1 MFASDI
7 KSKLA
12 ARGLSL
18 RLPRLYGRSLYG
30 ALLLMVFGGLA
41 VPALVGSYFLVG
53 VQERQAARAN
63 LDETLQ
69 RNADIL
75 ALGMQE
81 SLWNMNADAAR
92 SLVESVMRD
101 PAVLHVQVRAQG
113 DEDFLDRHADG
124 APEGRV
130 FRAERTVMLRGQ
142 PIGQVLVE
150 MDDSRSQ
157 HELRAKQWRYTGV
170 LAIQLALSLLL
181 IVVLLKRRLLA
192 PLRSLTGFSDRLSR
206 GDFDTPIALAA
217 HDELGRLGAQM
228 DRMRIAIRE
237 LFADIGHREER
248 FRTIVTQVPGAVFRA
263 RPGGAIDFVS
273 DAIEEI
279 SGYPARMFMNAST
292 DRWSDII
299 CPEDRRPQ
307 RRQVKEALLAVR
319 PYEIEY
325 RIVDAAG
332 VERWVL
338 ESGQPV
344 AQGGDAAFWID
355 GIISDISD
363 RKHNEMRI
371 EALLAE
377 QGAVLDNV
385 VFGIVQE
392 RDLRVVSTNRR
403 FDELFGYAEGE
414 LLGESIAVLF
424 PDHAMYEQGIAASGP
439 ILARGADFG
448 DEHLYRRRDGSLFM
462 CQVSGRALDPARPD
476 DGSIW
481 VYADVTERRHAEEK
495 LRLSAT
501 VLEHIADGVMVI
513 DVHGRI
519 VATNPAYTQITGYT
533 EIEAVGTQS
542 GLTGARLAPG
552 SGGNG
557 SISGSASQDQAFYD
571 ALWRDLAETGFWRG
585 EIWSTRKN
593 GEVYL
598 EWLTVSAVRDDAD
611 TVTHYVCVFSDI
623 TKLKESQEKLDHLA
637 HHDPLTGLPNRLLFH
652 DRLQHAMAR
661 AARAGSQL
669 AVLFID
675 LDRFKNVN
683 DTLGHHVG
691 DELLRHVANALSRCL
706 RDGDTLA
713 RLGGDEFIVLLEDV
727 DGERGARLVA
737 EKLMRLFEQPVLVS
751 SYELFV
757 TGSVGISLYPQDGA
771 DLNYLIRNADVA
783 MYQAK
788 ARGRNGYAFYA
799 PSMEGE
805 GLERLRL
812 EALLRRSIEKNEIW
826 LAYQPQVEIDSG
838 RLIGVEALV
847 RWNSAELGQ
856 VGPDRFIPLAEDIG
870 FINQLGGWVLEQ
882 ACRQVVSWD
891 QAGLHV
897 PKIAVNLSARQF
909 DRGGLAGTVERVLR
923 ETGLPPHRL
932 QLEVTESVIMNTG
945 DAMQYINDLHAIGVE
960 LAIDDFGTG
969 YSSLAY
975 LKRLPVQTL
984 KIDRSFI
991 KDISTDAN
999 DEAIAIAII
1008 QLGKSMNL
1016 AVIAEGVETVEQAAF
1031 LLRHG
1036 CRRAQGYLYARPLPP
1051 EQLLEMWGQGI
1062 YARHEPKRRPE
1073 QPGQDRSEALT

>member
-1 MFASDI
+1 MFAS
-7 KSKLA
+7 SFLSSLA
-12 ARGLSL
+12 KRVLPM
-18 RLPRLYGRSLYG
+18 RLLRLYGRSLYG
-30 ALLLMVFGGLA
+30 ALLLVVFGGLV
-41 VPALVGSYFLVG
+41 VPALVGSYFLMG
-53 VQERQAARAN
+53 VQERQAARAV
-63 LDETLQ
+63 LDENLQ
-69 RNADIL
+69 RDADIL

-81 SLWNMNADAAR
+81 ALWNMNADAAR

-101 PAVLHVQVRAQG
+101 PAVLRVQVRAQADG
-113 DEDFLDRHADG
+113 DFIDRHAAA

-130 FRAERTVMLRGQ
+130 FRAERTVVVHGE
-142 PIGQVLVE
+142 PIGRVLVE

-157 HELRAKQWRYTGV
+157 HELRAKQWRYAGV
-170 LAIQLALSLLL
+170 LAVQLAVSLLL
-181 IVVLLKRRLLA
+181 IALLIKRRLLA
-192 PLRSLTGFSDRLSR
+192 PMKGLTGFSDRLSR
-206 GDFDTPIALAA
+206 GDFDTPLVLSSK
-217 HDELGRLGAQM
+217 DELGRLGAQM
-228 DRMRIAIRE
+228 DSMRVAIRE
-237 LFADIGHREER
+237 LFDDIGRREER

-263 RPGGAIDFVS
+263 RPGGSIDFVS
-273 DAIEEI
+273 DAIEGI
-279 SGYPARMFMNAST
+279 CGYPARMFMSTTT
-292 DRWSDII
+292 DRWADII
-299 CPEDRRPQ
+299 DPEDRRM
-307 RRQVKEALLAVR
+307 RRRLAKEALQAAR

-325 RIVDAAG
+325 RIVDADG

-344 AQGGDAAFWID
+344 AQGGDAAFWVD
-355 GIISDISD
+355 GIISDISE

-385 VFGIVQE
+385 VFGIAQE
-392 RDLRVVSTNRR
+392 RELRIVSANRR

-414 LLGESIAVLF
+414 LVGESIAALF
-424 PDHAMYEQGIAASGP
+424 PTYDMYEQGTAASGP
-439 ILARGADFG
+439 ILLTGADYST
-448 DEHLYRRRDGSLFM
+448 EHLYRRRDGSLFM
-462 CQVSGRALDPARPD
+462 CQVSGRLLDPERPEA
-476 DGSIW
+476 GSIW
-481 VYADVTERRHAEEK
+481 VYADVTERRQAEEK

-519 VATNPAYTQITGYT
+519 VATNPAYTQITGWT
-533 EIEAVGTQS
+533 EIEAIGTPS
-542 GLTGARLAPG
+542 NLTRGASHDHDFL
-552 SGGNG
+552 
-557 SISGSASQDQAFYD
+557 DTM
-571 ALWRDLAETGFWRG
+571 WRDLAETGFWRG
-585 EIWSTRKN
+585 EIWSARKN
-593 GEVYL
+593 GEDYL

-623 TKLKESQEKLDHLA
+623 TKLKESQEKLDHMA

-652 DRLQHAMAR
+652 DRLQHAMVR
-661 AARAGSQL
+661 AARASEQL
-669 AVLFID
+669 AVIFID

-691 DELLRHVANALSRCL
+691 DELLKQVATTLSGCL

-737 EKLMRLFEQPVLVS
+737 EKLMRLFEKPALVS
-751 SYELFV
+751 GYELFV
-757 TGSVGISLYPQDGA
+757 TGSVGISLFPQDA
-771 DLNYLIRNADVA
+771 SDLNVLVRNADVA

-799 PSMEGE
+799 PSMDGE
-805 GLERLRL
+805 GVERLRL
-812 EALLRRSIEKNEIW
+812 EALLRRAIEKNEIW

-838 RLIGVEALV
+838 LLIGVEALV
-847 RWNSAELGQ
+847 RWNSPELGV

-870 FINQLGGWVLEQ
+870 FINQLGGWVLEE
-882 ACRQVVSWD
+882 ACRQMKCWD
-891 QAGLHV
+891 LAGLYV

-909 DRGGLAGTVERVLR
+909 DRGGLAATVERVLR
-923 ETGLPPHRL
+923 ETNLPAHRL

-975 LKRLPVQTL
+975 LKQLPVQTL

-1051 EQLLEMWGQGI
+1051 EQLLAQWGQNNN
-1062 YARHEPKRRPE
+1062 ARLEYSGAGK
-1073 QPGQDRSEALT
+1073 GW

>member
-1 MFASDI
+1 MFPSEFM
-7 KSKLA
+7 SRLA
-12 ARGLSL
+12 KRMLPL
-18 RLPRLYGRSLYG
+18 RLLRLYGHSLYG
-30 ALLLMVFGGLA
+30 ALLLTVVLGLA
-41 VPALVGSYFLVG
+41 VPALVGSYLLVG
-53 VQERQAARAN
+53 VQEREAARAN

-101 PAVLHVQVRAQG
+101 PAVLHVQVRAQADG
-113 DEDFLDRHADG
+113 DFLDRRAG
-124 APEGRV
+124 AAAEGRV
-130 FRAERTVMLRGQ
+130 FRAERTVVVHGQ
-142 PIGQVLVE
+142 PIGRVLVE

-157 HELRAKQWRYTGV
+157 HELRAKQWRYVGV
-170 LAIQLALSLLL
+170 LAIQMAVSLLL
-181 IVVLLKRRLLA
+181 IVFVLKRRLLA

-206 GDFDTPIALAA
+206 GDFDTPMALPA
-217 HDELGRLGAQM
+217 HDELGRLGEQM

-237 LFADIGHREER
+237 LFAAIGRREER

-273 DAIEEI
+273 DAVEEI
-279 SGYPARMFMNAST
+279 SGYPARMFMNAGS

-299 CPEDRRPQ
+299 CPEDRRMQ
-307 RRQVKEALLAVR
+307 RRQVKEAVLAVR

-325 RIVDAAG
+325 RIIDADG

-344 AQGGDAAFWID
+344 AQGADAAFWID
-355 GIISDISD
+355 GIISDISE
-363 RKHNEMRI
+363 RKYNEMRI

-385 VFGIVQE
+385 VFGIVEE

-414 LLGESIAVLF
+414 LVGESISVLF
-424 PDHAMYEQGIAASGP
+424 PSYEMYEQGIAASGP
-439 ILARGADFG
+439 VLASGADFS

-462 CQVSGRALDPARPD
+462 CQVSGRALDPERPISG
-476 DGSIW
+476 GSIW
-481 VYADVTERRHAEEK
+481 VYADVTERRQAEET
-495 LRLSAT
+495 LRLAAT

-519 VATNPAYTQITGYT
+519 VAVNPAYTQITGYT

-542 GLTGARLAPG
+542 NLTRGA
-552 SGGNG
+552 SGK
-557 SISGSASQDQAFYD
+557 QDFHD
-571 ALWRDLAETGFWRG
+571 ALWRDLAEGGFWRG

-598 EWLTVSAVRDDAD
+598 EWLTVSAVRDEAD

-652 DRLQHAMAR
+652 DRLQHAMVR
-661 AARAGSQL
+661 ASRAGEQL
-669 AVLFID
+669 AVMFID

-691 DELLRHVANALSRCL
+691 DELLKQVAHSLSACL

-757 TGSVGISLYPQDGA
+757 TGSVGISLFPQDAA
-771 DLNYLIRNADVA
+771 DLNVLIRNADVA

-788 ARGRNGYAFYA
+788 ARGRNGYALYA

-805 GLERLRL
+805 GVERLRL
-812 EALLRRSIEKNEIW
+812 EALLRRAIEKNEIW

-847 RWNSAELGQ
+847 RWTSPELGE
-856 VGPDRFIPLAEDIG
+856 VSPGRFIPLAEDTG
-870 FINQLGGWVLEQ
+870 FITQLGNWVLEE
-882 ACRQVVSWD
+882 ACRQMVCWD
-891 QAGLHV
+891 LSGFYV

-909 DRGGLAGTVERVLR
+909 DRGGLAGVVERVLR
-923 ETGLPPHRL
+923 ETGLPAHRL

-945 DAMQYINDLHAIGVE
+945 DAMQYINDLHTIGVE

-975 LKRLPVQTL
+975 LKQLPVQTL

-1016 AVIAEGVETVEQAAF
+1016 AVIAEGVETGEQAAF

-1036 CRRAQGYLYARPLPP
+1036 CRRAQGYLFARPLKP
-1051 EQLLEMWGQGI
+1051 EQLLAQWGQNNN
-1062 YARHEPKRRPE
+1062 ARYQRER
-1073 QPGQDRSEALT
+1073 GQDQALT

>member
-1 MFASDI
+1 MFASEFLPRFT
-7 KSKLA
+7 KRA
-12 ARGLSL
+12 LSL
-18 RLPRLYGRSLYG
+18 RPPRLYGQSLYG

-41 VPALVGSYFLVG
+41 VPAVVGSYFLVG

-63 LDETLQ
+63 LDETLR

-81 SLWNMNADAAR
+81 SLWNMNLEAAR
-92 SLVESVMRD
+92 PLVESVMRD
-101 PAVLHVQVRAQG
+101 PAVLHVQVRGQG
-113 DEDFLDRHADG
+113 DEDLLDRRAG
-124 APEGRV
+124 AAPEGRV
-130 FRAERTVMLRGQ
+130 LRAVRTVTLRGR
-142 PIGQVLVE
+142 PIGRVLVE

-217 HDELGRLGAQM
+217 HDELGRLGDQM
-228 DRMRIAIRE
+228 DHMRIAIRG

-273 DAIEEI
+273 DAIEDI
-279 SGYPARMFMNAST
+279 SGYPARMFMNATT

-307 RRQVKEALLAVR
+307 RRQVKDALLAGR

-325 RIVDAAG
+325 RIVDASG
-332 VERWVL
+332 IERWVL

-344 AQGGDAAFWID
+344 ARGGDAAFWID
-355 GIISDISD
+355 GIISDISE
-363 RKHNEMRI
+363 RKHNEVRI

-414 LLGESIAVLF
+414 LVGESISVLF
-424 PDHAMYEQGIAASGP
+424 PSHAMYEQGIAASGP
-439 ILARGADFG
+439 ILASGADFS

-462 CQVSGRALDPARPD
+462 CQVSGRALDPERPD

-481 VYADVTERRHAEEK
+481 VYADVTERRQAEEK

-542 GLTGARLAPG
+542 GLTRAKPRLGGAG
-552 SGGNG
+552 SGH
-557 SISGSASQDQAFYD
+557 DQEFYD
-571 ALWRDLAETGFWRG
+571 ALWGDLAETGFWRG
-585 EIWSTRKN
+585 ELWSMRKN

-598 EWLTVSAVRDDAD
+598 EWLTVSAVRDDDD

-652 DRLQHAMAR
+652 DRLQHAMVRSAR
-661 AARAGSQL
+661 ACSQL

-683 DTLGHHVG
+683 DTLGHQVG
-691 DELLRHVANALSRCL
+691 DELLKHVANALSGCL

-757 TGSVGISLYPQDGA
+757 TGSVGISLFPQDGA
-771 DLNYLIRNADVA
+771 DLNHLIRNADVA

-847 RWNSAELGQ
+847 RWNSPELGQ
-856 VGPDRFIPLAEDIG
+856 VAPGRFIPLAEETG
-870 FINQLGGWVLEQ
+870 FINQLGSWVLEQ
-882 ACRQVVSWD
+882 ACRQVVRWD
-891 QAGLHV
+891 LAGLYV

-923 ETGLPPHRL
+923 ETGLAPNRL

-991 KDISTDAN
+991 KDISTDPN

-1016 AVIAEGVETVEQAAF
+1016 AVIAEGVETGEQAAF

-1051 EQLLEMWGQGI
+1051 EQLLEKWGHNDN
-1062 YARHEPKRRPE
+1062 ARLEHSGA
-1073 QPGQDRSEALT
+1073 GQETFT

>member
-1 MFASDI
+1 MSRFVKRAP
-7 KSKLA
+7 
-12 ARGLSL
+12 SL
-18 RLPRLYGRSLYG
+18 RLPRLYKRSLYA

-41 VPALVGSYFLVG
+41 VPAVVGSWFLVG
-53 VQERQAARAN
+53 VQEREAARAN

-81 SLWNMNADAAR
+81 SLWNMNAEAAR

-101 PAVLHVQVRAQG
+101 PAVLHVQVRAQAD
-113 DEDFLDRHADG
+113 DEFLDRRAGG

-130 FRAERTVMLRGQ
+130 FRAERSVVVHGQ
-142 PIGQVLVE
+142 PIGRVLVE

-157 HELRAKQWRYTGV
+157 QELRAKQWRYAGV
-170 LAIQLALSLLL
+170 LALQLAMSLLL
-181 IVVLLKRRLLA
+181 IVILLKRRLLA
-192 PLRSLTGFSDRLSR
+192 PLRSLTGFSDTLAR
-206 GDFDTPIALAA
+206 GDFDTPLVLASR
-217 HDELGRLGAQM
+217 DELGRLGAQM
-228 DRMRIAIRE
+228 DTMRVAIRE
-237 LFADIGHREER
+237 LFADIGRREER

-263 RPGGAIDFVS
+263 RPGGSIDFVS

-279 SGYPARMFMNAST
+279 SGYPARMFMSATT

-299 CPEDRRPQ
+299 CAEDRRMQ
-307 RRQVKEALLAVR
+307 RRLVKEAMVAAR

-325 RIVDAAG
+325 RIVDADG

-344 AQGGDAAFWID
+344 AQGSDAAFWID

-392 RDLRVVSTNRR
+392 RDLRIVSTNRR
-403 FDELFGYAEGE
+403 FDEMFGYAEGE
-414 LLGESIAVLF
+414 LVGESIAVLF
-424 PDHAMYEQGIAASGP
+424 PDQQSFVRGIAASGP
-439 ILARGADFG
+439 VLGCGKEFS

-462 CQVSGRALDPARPD
+462 CQVSGRAVDPERPHGD
-476 DGSIW
+476 SIW
-481 VYADVTERRHAEEK
+481 VYADVTERRQAEET
-495 LRLSAT
+495 LRLAAT
-501 VLEHIADGVMVI
+501 VLEHIADGVVVI

-533 EIEAVGTQS
+533 ESEAVGMQS
-542 GLTGARLAPG
+542 GLTRASLASRAGHAPE
-552 SGGNG
+552 
-557 SISGSASQDQAFYD
+557 FYD
-571 ALWRDLAETGFWRG
+571 SLWRNLAETGFWRG

-598 EWLTVSAVRDDAD
+598 EWLTVSAVRDDKD
-611 TVTHYVCVFSDI
+611 TVSHYVCVFSDI

-637 HHDPLTGLPNRLLFH
+637 HHDALTGLPNRLLFH
-652 DRLQHAMAR
+652 DRLQHAMVR
-661 AARAGSQL
+661 ASRAGEQL
-669 AVLFID
+669 AVIFID

-691 DELLRHVANALSRCL
+691 DELLKQVAKSLSGCL

-713 RLGGDEFIVLLEDV
+713 RLGGDEFIVLLEDI

-751 SYELFV
+751 DYELFV
-757 TGSVGISLYPQDGA
+757 TGSVGISLFPQDAG
-771 DLNYLIRNADVA
+771 DLNVLIRNADVA

-799 PSMEGE
+799 PSMDGD
-805 GLERLRL
+805 GVERLRL
-812 EALLRRSIEKNEIW
+812 EALLRRAIDKNEIW

-847 RWNSAELGQ
+847 RWDSPELGQ
-856 VGPDRFIPLAEDIG
+856 VAPGRFIPLAEDTG

-882 ACRQVVSWD
+882 ACRQMTRWD
-891 QAGLHV
+891 RDGLVV

-923 ETGLPPHRL
+923 ETGLPAHRL

-945 DAMQYINDLHAIGVE
+945 DAMQYINELHAIGVE

-975 LKRLPVQTL
+975 LKQLPVQTL

-991 KDISTDAN
+991 RDISTDATN
-999 DEAIAIAII
+999 KENEEAIAIAII

-1016 AVIAEGVETVEQAAF
+1016 AVIAEGVETGEQAAF

-1036 CRRAQGYLYARPLPP
+1036 CRRAQGYLFARPMPP
-1051 EQLLEMWGQGI
+1051 EQLLAQWGQKNNERLE
-1062 YARHEPKRRPE
+1062 YA
-1073 QPGQDRSEALT
+1073 GTAAG

>member
-1 MFASDI
+1 MFASRFMSRVA
-7 KSKLA
+7 KRVLP
-12 ARGLSL
+12 L
-18 RLPRLYGRSLYG
+18 RPLQLYGRSLYG
-30 ALLLMVFGGLA
+30 ALLLMVLGGLV
-41 VPALVGSYFLVG
+41 VPALVGSYFLVV
-53 VQERQAARAN
+53 VQERQAARTL

-81 SLWNMNADAAR
+81 SLWNMNADAAG

-101 PAVLHVQVRAQG
+101 PAVLHVQVRAQA
-113 DEDFLDRHADG
+113 DEDFIDQR
-124 APEGRV
+124 APAAAEGHV
-130 FRAERTVMLRGQ
+130 FRTERTVIVHGQ
-142 PIGQVLVE
+142 PIGHVLVE

-157 HELRAKQWRYTGV
+157 HELRLKQWRYAGV
-170 LAIQLALSLLL
+170 LAVQLALSLLL
-181 IVVLLKRRLLA
+181 IVMLLKRRLLA
-192 PLRSLTGFSDRLSR
+192 PLRSLTGFSDRLAR
-206 GDFDTPIALAA
+206 GDFDTPLVPASR
-217 HDELGRLGAQM
+217 DELGRLGAQM
-228 DRMRIAIRE
+228 DTMRLAIRE
-237 LFADIGHREER
+237 LFADIGRREER

-263 RPGGAIDFVS
+263 RPGGSIDFVS
-273 DAIEEI
+273 DAIKDI
-279 SGYPARMFMNAST
+279 SGYPARLFMSANT
-292 DRWSDII
+292 DRWSDIVA
-299 CPEDRRPQ
+299 PEDRRM
-307 RRQVKEALLAVR
+307 RRRLAKEAVLAAL

-325 RIVDAAG
+325 RIVDAHG

-344 AQGGDAAFWID
+344 GQNGDAAFWID
-355 GIISDISD
+355 GIISDISE

-377 QGAVLDNV
+377 QEAVLDNV

-392 RDLRVVSTNRR
+392 RDLRIVSTNRR
-403 FDELFGYAEGE
+403 FDELFGYEEGE
-414 LLGESIAVLF
+414 LVGESIAVLF
-424 PDHAMYEQGIAASGP
+424 QDIEAYERGIAASETV
-439 ILARGADFG
+439 LASGKEFST
-448 DEHLYRRRDGSLFM
+448 EHLYRRRDGSLFM
-462 CQVSGRALDPARPD
+462 CQVSGRAVDPERPQGD
-476 DGSIW
+476 SIW
-481 VYADVTERRHAEEK
+481 VYADVTERRQAEEK
-495 LRLSAT
+495 LRLAAT

-513 DVHGRI
+513 DMHGRI
-519 VATNPAYTQITGYT
+519 VAVNPAYTQITGYT
-533 EIEAVGTQS
+533 ESEALGRES
-542 GLTGARLAPG
+542 GLTRASLA
-552 SGGNG
+552 S
-557 SISGSASQDQAFYD
+557 SAGHAPEFYD

-598 EWLTVSAVRDDAD
+598 EWLTVSAVRDDCD
-611 TVTHYVCVFSDI
+611 TVSHYVCVFSDI

-661 AARAGSQL
+661 AARGDEQL
-669 AVLFID
+669 AVIFID

-683 DTLGHHVG
+683 DTLGHHIG
-691 DELLRHVANALSRCL
+691 DELLKQVAATLSGCL

-727 DGERGARLVA
+727 DGERGARMVA

-751 SYELFV
+751 DYELFV
-757 TGSVGISLYPQDGA
+757 TGSVGISLFPQDAG
-771 DLNYLIRNADVA
+771 DLNVLIRNADVA

-799 PSMEGE
+799 PSMDGE
-805 GLERLRL
+805 GVERLRL
-812 EALLRRSIEKNEIW
+812 EALLRRAIEKNEIW

-847 RWNSAELGQ
+847 RWNSPELGQ
-856 VGPDRFIPLAEDIG
+856 LGPDRFIPLAEDIG

-882 ACRQVVSWD
+882 ACRQMRRWD
-891 QAGLHV
+891 QAGLVV

-909 DRGGLAGTVERVLR
+909 DRGGLAASVERVLR
-923 ETGLPPHRL
+923 ETGLPAQRL

-945 DAMQYINDLHAIGVE
+945 DAMQYINELHAIGVE

-975 LKRLPVQTL
+975 LKQLPVQTL

-991 KDISTDAN
+991 RDISTDATN
-999 DEAIAIAII
+999 KENEEAIAIAII

-1051 EQLLEMWGQGI
+1051 EQLLAQWGQNTNARLE
-1062 YARHEPKRRPE
+1062 YAGAGP
-1073 QPGQDRSEALT
+1073 D

>member
-1 MFASDI
+1 MSRVA
-7 KSKLA
+7 K
-12 ARGLSL
+12 RVPSL
-18 RLPRLYGRSLYG
+18 RPLRLYGRSLYG

-53 VQERQAARAN
+53 VQERQAARTV

-101 PAVLHVQVRAQG
+101 PAVLHVRVAAQVN
-113 DEDFLDRHADG
+113 DEFLDRRAAG

-130 FRAERTVMLRGQ
+130 YRTERTVVAHGQ
-142 PIGQVLVE
+142 PIGRVLVE

-157 HELRAKQWRYTGV
+157 HELRAKQWRYAGV
-170 LAIQLALSLLL
+170 LAVQLAVSLLL
-181 IVVLLKRRLLA
+181 IVMLLKRRLLA

-206 GDFDTPIALAA
+206 GDFDTPLVLSS

-228 DRMRIAIRE
+228 DRMRLAIRE
-237 LFADIGHREER
+237 LFDDIGRREER

-273 DAIEEI
+273 DAIQEI
-279 SGYPARMFMNAST
+279 SGYPARLFMSATT

-299 CPEDRRPQ
+299 APADRRM
-307 RRQVKEALLAVR
+307 RRRYVKEAVLAAR
-319 PYEIEY
+319 AYEIEY
-325 RIVDAAG
+325 RIIDADG

-344 AQGGDAAFWID
+344 AQGGDAAFWVD
-355 GIISDISD
+355 GIISDIGD
-363 RKHNEMRI
+363 RKHDQMRI

-377 QGAVLDNV
+377 QSAVLDNV

-414 LLGESIAVLF
+414 LVGESIEVLF
-424 PDHAMYEQGIAASGP
+424 PDHASYERGIAASAP
-439 ILARGADFG
+439 ILAGGKEFS
-448 DEHLYRRRDGSLFM
+448 DEHPYRRRDGSLFM
-462 CQVSGRALDPARPD
+462 CQVSGRAVDPERPYGD
-476 DGSIW
+476 SIW
-481 VYADVTERRHAEEK
+481 VYADVTGRRQAEEK
-495 LRLSAT
+495 LRLAAT

-542 GLTGARLAPG
+542 NLTR
-552 SGGNG
+552 GGNG
-557 SISGSASQDQAFYD
+557 QDFHD
-571 ALWRDLAETGFWRG
+571 TLWRDLADTGFWRG
-585 EIWSTRKN
+585 ETWSTRKN

-598 EWLTVSAVRDDAD
+598 EWLTVSAVRDDDD

-652 DRLQHAMAR
+652 DRLQHAMVR
-661 AARAGSQL
+661 AARAGTQL
-669 AVLFID
+669 AVIFID

-691 DELLRHVANALSRCL
+691 DELLKQVAQTLSGCL

-727 DGERGARLVA
+727 DGERGARMVA
-737 EKLMRLFEQPVLVS
+737 EKLMRLFEQPALVS

-757 TGSVGISLYPQDGA
+757 TGSVGISLFPQDAA
-771 DLNYLIRNADVA
+771 DLNVLVRNADVA

-799 PSMEGE
+799 PSMDGE

-812 EALLRRSIEKNEIW
+812 EALLRRAIEKNEIW
-826 LAYQPQVEIDSG
+826 LAYQPQVEIDTG
-838 RLIGVEALV
+838 LLIGVEALL
-847 RWNSAELGQ
+847 RWNSPELGQ
-856 VGPDRFIPLAEDIG
+856 LGPDRFIPLAEDIG

-882 ACRQVVSWD
+882 ACRQLKCWD
-891 QAGLHV
+891 LAGLYV

-923 ETGLPPHRL
+923 ETGLPSNRL

-945 DAMQYINDLHAIGVE
+945 DAMQYINELHAIGVE

-975 LKRLPVQTL
+975 LKQLPVQTL

-1051 EQLLEMWGQGI
+1051 DQLLAQWGQNNN
-1062 YARHEPKRRPE
+1062 ARLEYSRAGKE
-1073 QPGQDRSEALT
+1073 TFT

>member
-1 MFASDI
+1 VRPVPPAMSAS
-7 KSKLA
+7 KF
-12 ARGLSL
+12 LSRVAKRALPL
-18 RLPRLYGRSLYG
+18 RLLRLYGRSLYG

-101 PAVLHVQVRAQG
+101 PAVLHVQVRAQA
-113 DEDFLDRHADG
+113 DDDFLDRRAAG

-130 FRAERTVMLRGQ
+130 FRAERTVVAHGQ
-142 PIGQVLVE
+142 PIGHVLVE

-157 HELRAKQWRYTGV
+157 LELRAKQWRYAGV
-170 LAIQLALSLLL
+170 LAVQLAVSLLL
-181 IVVLLKRRLLA
+181 IVLLLKRRLLA
-192 PLRSLTGFSDRLSR
+192 PLRSLTGFSDRLAR
-206 GDFDTPIALAA
+206 GDFDTPLVLASQ
-217 HDELGRLGAQM
+217 DELGRLGAQM
-228 DRMRIAIRE
+228 DRMRVAIRE
-237 LFADIGHREER
+237 LFADIGRREER

-273 DAIEEI
+273 DAIQEI
-279 SGYPARMFMNAST
+279 SGYPARLFMNATT
-292 DRWSDII
+292 DRWTDIVA
-299 CPEDRRPQ
+299 PEDRRMR
-307 RRQVKEALLAVR
+307 RRQVKEAVLAAR

-325 RIVDAAG
+325 RIVDANG

-344 AQGGDAAFWID
+344 AQGVDAAFWID
-355 GIISDISD
+355 GIISDIGD

-414 LLGESIAVLF
+414 LVGEPVSLLF
-424 PDHAMYEQGIAASGP
+424 PDAVTYERGIAASAP
-439 ILARGADFG
+439 VLASGKEFS
-448 DEHLYRRRDGSLFM
+448 DEHLYRRRDGSTFM
-462 CQVSGRALDPARPD
+462 CQVSGRAVDPERPHGD
-476 DGSIW
+476 SIW
-481 VYADVTERRHAEEK
+481 VYADVTERRQAEEK

-533 EIEAVGTQS
+533 ESEAVGTQS
-542 GLTGARLAPG
+542 GLTGASLA
-552 SGGNG
+552 S
-557 SISGSASQDQAFYD
+557 SAGHDPAFYD
-571 ALWRDLAETGFWRG
+571 SLWRDLADTGFWRG

-598 EWLTVSAVRDDAD
+598 EWLTVSAVRDDDDA
-611 TVTHYVCVFSDI
+611 VSHYVCVFSDI

-652 DRLQHAMAR
+652 DRLQHAMVR
-661 AARAGSQL
+661 AARTGEQL
-669 AVLFID
+669 AVIFID

-691 DELLRHVANALSRCL
+691 DELLKQVAQTLSGCL

-713 RLGGDEFIVLLEDV
+713 RLGGDEFIVLLESV

-737 EKLMRLFEQPVLVS
+737 EKLMRLFEQPATVS

-757 TGSVGISLYPQDGA
+757 TGSVGISLFPQDA
-771 DLNYLIRNADVA
+771 SDLNVLVRNADVA

-799 PSMEGE
+799 PSMDGD
-805 GLERLRL
+805 GVERLRL
-812 EALLRRSIEKNEIW
+812 ETLLRRAIEKNEIW
-826 LAYQPQVEIDSG
+826 VAYQPQVEIDTG
-838 RLIGVEALV
+838 LLLGAEALV
-847 RWNSAELGQ
+847 RWNSPELGQ

-870 FINQLGGWVLEQ
+870 FINQLGAWVLEQ
-882 ACRQVVSWD
+882 ACRQLKCWD
-891 QAGLHV
+891 LAGLVV

-909 DRGGLAGTVERVLR
+909 DRGGLASTVERVLR

-945 DAMQYINDLHAIGVE
+945 DAMQYINDLHAIGVG

-975 LKRLPVQTL
+975 LKQLPVQTL

-1051 EQLLEMWGQGI
+1051 DQLLAQWG
-1062 YARHEPKRRPE
+1062 KMN
-1073 QPGQDRSEALT
+1073 EAPTFT